1 MKLTW
6 KCPSSNISPLK
17 KFSFKFLVS
26 RINKLQKGWVESGR
40 MAKKKLLLTM
50 LKKNVKKKKW
60 CSNCLRILPDKEC
73 LLCNFWLSIPFIRFL
88 WILSPNLF
96 LVCLFRNTFIS
107 FKNPMDRGARQATV
121 HEGHKSQQLNKNIH
135 RRLFC
140 AKFCMVKER

>member
-26 RINKLQKGWVESGR
+26 HINKLQKGWVESGR
-40 MAKKKLLLTM
+40 MAKKKLLWTM
-50 LKKNVKKKKW
+50 LKKCLKKW
-60 CSNCLRILPDKEC
+60 CSNCLRILPDKER
-73 LLCNFWLSIPFIRFL
+73 LLCHFLFSIPFIRFL
-88 WILSPNLF
+88 WILSPYLF

-121 HEGHKSQQLNKNIH
+121 HEGHKRVSN
-135 RRLFC
+135 
-140 AKFCMVKER
+140 